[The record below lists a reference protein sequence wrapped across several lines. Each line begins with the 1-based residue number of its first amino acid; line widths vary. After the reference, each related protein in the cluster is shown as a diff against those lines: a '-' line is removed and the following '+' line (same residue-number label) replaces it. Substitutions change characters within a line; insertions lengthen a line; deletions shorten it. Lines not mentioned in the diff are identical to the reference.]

1 MSLDIPTPAEAL
13 LVDSRFGLLT
23 SVRPDPYPDMP
34 SAWVGYGAA
43 VADTRQ
49 FTAWHADP
57 FGFGAAVGDPDRAR
71 RAAIGEAVER
81 YCGRAVPPDL
91 RRASWHHLCDRGLD
105 ALDPA
110 TFALYSDRQYA
121 TPGFPFVPFTR
132 DTEAEW
138 VEGRDLRNGA
148 AILVPATS
156 VYLDYRQPD
165 APPLHALS
173 YAGIAAGADREHAER
188 FALEEIFERDATTIW
203 WASGAPAELVADGHR
218 VVDLLDDRH
227 ADTRRVRLLRVPSP
241 FGVPVLCAFIED
253 PNRGLVAFGSACRA
267 DPVEAGLK
275 ALVEALGLL
284 QMTAQLADPDSE
296 LWSAQERGMIL
307 PHTFVPFRADRRY
320 ADSFRAD
327 YRDLIDLPALAQLYL
342 DPRMHGA
349 PLDRLRPESSRV
361 ALADIPRISDPRRNY
376 LTRLA
381 EAGHRVASVDVTT
394 PDVRAAGLCVV
405 RVVVPGLYGNAPAA
419 FPYLGGRRLYEVPAA
434 AGWTDHPLTEDILVR
449 DPLPL
454 A

>member
-1 MSLDIPTPAEAL
+1 MTLDAPTPAEAL
-13 LVDSRFGLLT
+13 LVDPRFGLLT
-23 SVRPDPYPDMP
+23 AVRPDPYPEMP
-34 SAWVGYGAA
+34 AAWVGYGAA

-49 FTAWHADP
+49 FTDWHADP

-81 YCGRAVPPDL
+81 YCGRVVPPDL
-91 RRASWHHLCDRGLD
+91 FRGSWRQWGEN
-105 ALDPA
+105 ALDPE

-121 TPGFPFVPFTR
+121 TPGFPFVPFGR

-138 VEGRDLRNGA
+138 VEGRDLRDHSPV
-148 AILVPATS
+148 LVPATS
-156 VYLDYRQPD
+156 VYLDYRP
-165 APPLHALS
+165 PGRRPLHALS
-173 YAGIAAGADREHAER
+173 YAGIAAGTDREHAER
-188 FALEEIFERDATTIW
+188 FALEELFERDATTIW
-203 WASGAPAELVADGHR
+203 WASGAPAELVADGYR

-227 ADTRRVRLLRVPSP
+227 ADRRRVRLLRVPSP

-253 PNRGLVAFGSACRA
+253 ADRGLVAFGSACRA

-296 LWSAQERGMIL
+296 LWSARQRGTIL
-307 PHTFVPFRADRRY
+307 PHTFVAFRADRRY
-320 ADSFRAD
+320 SESFRAD
-327 YRDLIDLPALAQLYL
+327 YRDLVDLPALAQLYL
-342 DPRMHGA
+342 DPRMQGS
-349 PLDRLRPESSRV
+349 PLERLRPESPRI
-361 ALADIPRISDPRRNY
+361 ALADIPRIADPYESY
-376 LTRLA
+376 LAKLTD
-381 EAGHRVASVDVTT
+381 AGHRIVSVDVTT

-419 FPYLGGRRLYEVPAA
+419 FPYLGGRRLYEVPVD
-434 AGWTDHPLTEDILVR
+434 AGWIDRPLTEDTLVR